1 MSLSL
6 SLVSFRRAA
15 FARHV
20 RFLSGSPLNRP
31 APPPLPPKEQREFEE
46 LVRAAAA
53 PASSSNANAKT
64 ALASEVSDLQARIGK
79 GEELH
84 PDARKPLSPEFEGDT
99 NPVTG
104 EIGGPKREPLRH
116 GDWSYGGRLTDF

>member
-6 SLVSFRRAA
+6 KSFSRTVAA
-15 FARHV
+15 VRQV
-20 RFLSGSPLNRP
+20 RFLSALPLNRP

-53 PASSSNANAKT
+53 PASSSNANAKS
-64 ALASEVSDLQARIGK
+64 ALASEVSDLQARIAK

-116 GDWSYGGRLTDF
+116 GDWSYGGRTTDF

>member
-1 MSLSL
+1 MSLPI
-6 SLVSFRRAA
+6 RRIAVL
-15 FARHV
+15 RSRV
-20 RFLSGSPLNRP
+20 RSLSGSLLNRP

-53 PASSSNANAKT
+53 PASSSNPNSAI
-64 ALASEVSDLQARIGK
+64 ASEVSELQARIAK

-84 PDARKPLSPEFEGDT
+84 PDARKPLKPEFEGDT

-104 EIGGPKREPLRH
+104 EIGGPKRDPLRH
-116 GDWSYGGRLTDF
+116 GDWSYGGRITDF